1 MSCPET
7 HLAQAERHV
16 REIEAHIVRHRE
28 ILAELERDKH
38 ARTAELARAVLR
50 TLLQTLDVARRHVEI
65 ERTYSRRAP

>member
-1 MSCPET
+1 MSYPET

-16 REIEAHIVRHRE
+16 REIEAHIARHRE
-28 ILAELERDKH
+28 ILTELERDKH

-65 ERTYSRRAP
+65 ERT